1 MAQRLCPL
9 PHLTCSQAS
18 HHLLSS
24 SSATALILVLTLSSL
39 NHHVCVCVCVRV
51 HVLGCVQLFGTLWT
65 IACQAPL
72 SMGFSRQEHWSGCHA
87 FLQGIFLTQG
97 SNLHLLHLLLWQVG
111 SLTIEPPGKHHH
123 GGLQTTASLTAAQG
137 RC

>member
-87 FLQGIFLTQG
+87 FLQRIFLTQG